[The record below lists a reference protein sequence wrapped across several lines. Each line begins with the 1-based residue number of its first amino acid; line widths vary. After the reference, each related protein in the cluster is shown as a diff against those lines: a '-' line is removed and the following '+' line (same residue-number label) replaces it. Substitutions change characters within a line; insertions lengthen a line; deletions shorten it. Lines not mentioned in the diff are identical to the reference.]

1 MKELKFSKKS
11 WHYYLAKFGGLSG
24 ETLCGYVASVAWG
37 VILCIALAILGAFI
51 ASIIGEMVGWIA
63 AMIIMQTWINPG
75 ELAVFGVL
83 IILFVSVMLIGLLI
97 GWWFTNKMVFE
108 DSFIVNAYSSVKN
121 KTCVKIKFDE

>member
-63 AMIIMQTWINPG
+63 AMIVMQTWINPG
-75 ELAVFGVL
+75 ELAFFGVL
-83 IILFVSVMLIGLLI
+83 IILFVFSLATIVLV
-97 GWWFTNKMVFE
+97 GWWFIKKMIFE
-108 DSFIVNAYSSVKN
+108 DDFIFNAYSSVKN